1 MGGIPVKLQVFE
13 GPLDLLLHLIEKNKI
28 DIYDIP
34 IAQITDQ
41 YMEYIRQMQEQD
53 LNVMSEFMVM
63 AATLLDIKCRM
74 LLPREVKE
82 DGEEED
88 PREELVRQLLEYK
101 MYKYMSYELRDRM
114 ADASRCVYRKNS
126 MPREV
131 LEYREPVDVSEL
143 MENVTLARLQEIFRK
158 IIRRQEDK
166 IDPIR
171 SRFGEIRQ
179 EAVSLPEKMVNV
191 EEYARTHRHFSFRNL
206 LEGQSGKLQVI
217 VTFLAI
223 LELMKTGVIRVSQ
236 REIFDDIEIESLNYE
251 EQQDGED

>member
-41 YMEYIRQMQEQD
+41 YMEYIRDMQEQD

-131 LEYREPVDVSEL
+131 LEYREPVDVSDL
-143 MENVTLARLQEIFRK
+143 MEDVTLARLQEIFRK

-171 SRFGEIRQ
+171 SRFGEIR
-179 EAVSLPEKMVNV
+179 PEKMVNV
-191 EEYARTHRHFSFRNL
+191 EEYARKHRHFSFRKL
-206 LEGQSGKLQVI
+206 LEGQPGKLQMI

-236 REIFDDIEIESLNYE
+236 EELFDDIEIESLNYE